1 MLTFVRKKQKSV
13 FIKIAFAVIILSFVI
28 GYAMLTSPGDGGGG
42 SAPDAFAVRVND
54 REISYG
60 QYQQNYSNLYRIY
73 QNIYRDQFTPALE
86 RQLNLR
92 RQALDQLIDQTLL
105 LQEAERLGLSVSEP
119 ELVNS
124 IAREPAFQENGVFSK
139 SRYLQALNYQRMTP
153 DEFEAMQRNSLLIDK
168 VRSQLQAGLSVD
180 NEEII
185 EEYRNQNEKVNLA
198 FVRVAPALYES
209 KVTIKDDELAAWFSD
224 NQEQFR
230 IPEQVS
236 LEYLLIDPADFAR
249 ELELTDA
256 EIDTYYQ
263 RRLAE
268 YDVPEQVKAS
278 HILIRVPEAADEA
291 TRSQR
296 KQLAEQVLSEA
307 KAGRDFAELVRK
319 YSDDKASAAKDGD
332 LGYFTRGTM
341 VGNFEEAAFALQPGE
356 LSGIVETPF
365 GYHIIKAEGYIEAG
379 VKPLADVLDQV
390 KAGLRK
396 EKSRQLAFETA
407 MDAYNV
413 NRKTGDIQAAAA
425 AGKQEVR
432 ETGLFAAGDPIPG
445 LGSDPQLTNMAFSL
459 EPGTLS
465 RPASLSQGILLAA
478 LKERRESRLPEL
490 DEVREQAESAYRE
503 IKADALAE
511 QTAMELLSTVQAGST
526 LAAAAKQHALK
537 VEETGEFT
545 RGFGNFVPR
554 IGSHE
559 ALANAAFSLT
569 DEQPVVPEVYEA
581 DGKYLVA
588 KLKQRSAA
596 DPDSLTEDQKA
607 ELRTQLLTRKQD
619 QALEVKLDQLRETA
633 EIVISPTLQTQM
645 NEG

>member
-13 FIKIAFAVIILSFVI
+13 FIKLAFAVIILSFVI

-42 SAPDAFAVRVND
+42 SAPDAFAVRIND
-54 REISYG
+54 HEISYG
-60 QYQQNYSNLYRIY
+60 QYQQNYGNLYRIY

-105 LQEAERLGLSVSEP
+105 LQEAEQLGLSVSEQ

-124 IAREPAFQENGVFSK
+124 IAREPAFQDNGVFSK
-139 SRYLQALNYQRMTP
+139 TRYLQALNYQRMTP

-168 VRSQLQAGLSVD
+168 VRNQLQEGISVS
-180 NEEII
+180 NEEVV
-185 EEYRNQNEKVNLA
+185 EEFRNQNEKVNLA
-198 FVRVAPALYES
+198 FVRVAPALFES
-209 KVTIKDDELAAWFSD
+209 KVTIKDDELAAWFAD
-224 NQEQFR
+224 NREQFR

-236 LEYLLIDPADFAR
+236 LEYLLIDPASFAKD
-249 ELELTDA
+249 LELSDA
-256 EIDTYYQ
+256 EIETYYQ

-291 TRSQR
+291 TRAKR
-296 KQLAEQVLSEA
+296 RELAEQVLSEA
-307 KAGRDFAELVRK
+307 RTGREFAGLVRQ
-319 YSDDKASAAKDGD
+319 YSDDKASVAQDGD

-341 VGNFEEAAFALQPGE
+341 VDSFEEAAFALQPGE
-356 LSGIVETPF
+356 LSEIVETPF
-365 GYHIIKAEGYIEAG
+365 GYHIIKATGYIEAG

-390 KAGLRK
+390 KTGLRQ

-413 NRKTGDIQAAAA
+413 NRKTGDLQAAADA
-425 AGKQEVR
+425 SQQEIR
-432 ETGLFAAGDPIPG
+432 ETGLFAAGEPIPG
-445 LGSDPQLTNMAFSL
+445 LGKDPQLNNMAFSL
-459 EPGTLS
+459 EAGTLA
-465 RPASLSQGILLAA
+465 RPASLPQGVLLAA

-490 DEVREQAESAYRE
+490 DEVREQVEAAYRE
-503 IKADALAE
+503 LKADALAE
-511 QTAMELLSTVQAGST
+511 QTALDILDAIKSGST
-526 LAAAAKQHALK
+526 LAAAAKKSALK

-545 RGFGNFVPR
+545 RGFGAFVPR

-559 ALANAAFSLT
+559 ALAEAAFSLT
-569 DEQPVVPEVYEA
+569 DQQSVAPEVYEA

-588 KLKQRSAA
+588 KLKQRIEA
-596 DPDSLTEDQKA
+596 DPDSLDEDQKA
-607 ELRTQLLTRKQD
+607 ELRTQILTRKQD
-619 QALEVKLDQLRETA
+619 QALEAKLDQLRETA
-633 EIVISPTLQTQM
+633 EIVISPTLQTQL